1 MFKHILLATDGS
13 DIAQKAGDTA
23 IALAQVHGAQL
34 TATFVIDPYPYTA
47 LGEDCSQ
54 AYHAYM
60 NAAQAASEKATE
72 KLYTQAKA
80 AHVALD
86 KRVVEGDDVATAII
100 AAAQEVKADIIVI
113 GSHGRSGIERL
124 LLGNVANKVLYMST
138 KPVLVVR

>member
-54 AYHAYM
+54 AYQTYM
-60 NAAQAASEKATE
+60 HAAQAASVTATE
-72 KLYTQAKA
+72 QLFAQAKA
-80 AHVALD
+80 ANVALD

-100 AAAQEVKADIIVI
+100 AASKELQADVIVM

-138 KPVLVVR
+138 MPVLVVR